1 MIKNVQSGD
10 RFAISARDWNEIADA
25 VNRVNQSALGQRMVG
40 ANAVGADETARINVC
55 VQESKA
61 AGDIVAVSSYI
72 YEDADSAGLP
82 DVFMCGTPTGAE
94 GEIYAVLEDAVEWYL
109 GKEDTDI
116 CTAVISGACVAN
128 IYINDEYHRYA
139 VWDSTLGKFSS
150 VADAT
155 EGAIRIVAPNGASGL
170 TRCVVF
176 LGAGSSAKQK
186 EEITGQFDVVLDDS
200 NHIKILD
207 SSNPTSATAGVVRLC
222 GEVIG
227 SASTDTEYS
236 SSYSSLYAVVIV
248 SYNRTATPPTFT
260 CHSDFRATLPAET
273 DDAAV
278 IQLGQMV
285 TDANGKKTI
294 INKRPP
300 MPIDITGRFV

>member
-10 RFAISARDWNEIADA
+10 RFAISARDWNEIANA
-25 VNRVNQSALGQRMVG
+25 VNIVNQSALGQRMVG
-40 ANAVGADETARINVC
+40 ANAVGADATARISVC
-55 VQESKA
+55 VLASNPKA
-61 AGDIVAVSSYI
+61 AGDIVAVTAYI

-82 DVFMCGTPTGAE
+82 DVFMCVTPTGAE
-94 GEIYAVLEDAVEWYL
+94 GEIYAVLEDALDSSGE
-109 GKEDTDI
+109 DI

-176 LGAGSSAKQK
+176 LGAGSSAKQ
-186 EEITGQFDVVLDDS
+186 EAGITGQFDVVLDDS

-248 SYNRTATPPTFT
+248 SYNNCSVWVTKNNLCAHIYELIYEEESALEHLLMEQYRT
-260 CHSDFRATLPAET
+260 
-273 DDAAV
+273 
-278 IQLGQMV
+278 
-285 TDANGKKTI
+285 
-294 INKRPP
+294 
-300 MPIDITGRFV
+300 TGLSGYYDEYG